1 LTVAALTAALQAWT
15 RLLGEERV
23 LCGSAVEPYSRSTTG
38 LARSIPAV
46 LLPCNDDEVEKL
58 VKIAAVHGVPLY
70 PISTGRNWGYGCS
83 LPVVDGCIV
92 VDLSRLTA
100 LEVDK
105 DLGIATIGPGVTQQ
119 ALWERL
125 RDEGMR
131 FMVPTTGAG
140 PTTSVLGN
148 ALERGYGLTPFA
160 DHFGAV
166 TSLTAILADGTRYTS
181 ALTAFGAARIDAA
194 HKWGLGPYLDGL
206 FSQGAF
212 GIVTSMTLLLARRPR
227 AACAFVFEVVR
238 EEQLEDVVEAVREI
252 LQRAPGVVSGINLLN
267 RRRVLSMTVSHPGPS
282 GSVLAETDLQRMGSL
297 GLTPWLGLGGIYG
310 EPGVVRATS
319 RMIRRELRG
328 KCRRLVFFSE
338 RLASFASTAAGLVPG
353 RIGAAL
359 QTRVSKMGEALD
371 ILTGRPRDT
380 ALPLAYWRSGRR
392 PAEGV
397 PMNPA
402 RDGCGLLWY
411 APLVPMLKQQV
422 REFVETVERTC
433 PDFGIEPL
441 ITLTSVSQAAF
452 DGTVPIL
459 FDPSSQ
465 TTAAHDCYSTL
476 MEEGKRRGFMPYRLN
491 VAAMADHSSRT
502 GTAYWG
508 TVKKLKTALDPDGI
522 IAPGRYAAR

>member
-1 LTVAALTAALQAWT
+1 
-15 RLLGEERV
+15 
-23 LCGSAVEPYSRSTTG
+23 
-38 LARSIPAV
+38 
-46 LLPCNDDEVEKL
+46 
-58 VKIAAVHGVPLY
+58 
-70 PISTGRNWGYGCS
+70 
-83 LPVVDGCIV
+83 
-92 VDLSRLTA
+92 
-100 LEVDK
+100 
-105 DLGIATIGPGVTQQ
+105 
-119 ALWERL
+119 
-125 RDEGMR
+125 
-131 FMVPTTGAG
+131 
-140 PTTSVLGN
+140 
-148 ALERGYGLTPFA
+148 
-160 DHFGAV
+160 
-166 TSLTAILADGTRYTS
+166 
-181 ALTAFGAARIDAA
+181 
-194 HKWGLGPYLDGL
+194 
-206 FSQGAF
+206 
-212 GIVTSMTLLLARRPR
+212 MTLLLARRPR
-227 AACAFVFEVVR
+227 AVRAFVFEIVR

-282 GSVLAETDLQRMGSL
+282 GSVLTETDLQRIGSL
-297 GLTPWLGLGGIYG
+297 GLAPWLGLGGIYG

-319 RMIRRELRG
+319 RMIRRELGG

-338 RLASFASTAAGLVPG
+338 GLASFASTAAGLVPG
-353 RIGAAL
+353 QFGAAL
-359 QTRVSKMGEALD
+359 QSRVSKMAEALD

-459 FDPSSQ
+459 FDPSTQ

-476 MEEGKRRGFMPYRLN
+476 VEEGKRRGFMPYRLN

-502 GTAYWG
+502 STTYWG
-508 TVKKLKTALDPDGI
+508 MVKKLKSALDPDGI
-522 IAPGRYAAR
+522 IAPGRYAPG